1 MAFSAGMNDS
11 ASTPISAAKRILVV
25 DDHLDFGNFVR
36 RVAEKEG
43 FLVDLVVTAAA
54 FRDAYWQSQPA
65 VVCLDIV
72 MPEEDGIELIQWLI
86 GQQSKAAI
94 YVITGHNPSYA
105 RAALEIGRSQGLN
118 IAGVLQKPV
127 SLMTLRE
134 MLSAAGEGRAA
145 SAAD

>member
-1 MAFSAGMNDS
+1 MTDS
-11 ASTPISAAKRILVV
+11 ASTPVSAGKRILVV

-43 FLVDLVVTAAA
+43 FVVELVDTAEGFRAA
-54 FRDAYWQSQPA
+54 YQKTPPA
-65 VVCLDIV
+65 IACLDIV
-72 MPEEDGIELIQWLI
+72 MPQEDGIELIQWLI

-94 YVITGHNPSYA
+94 YIITGHNPSYA

-127 SLMTLRE
+127 SLVTLRD
-134 MLSAAGEGRAA
+134 MLSAAGEGRATV
-145 SAAD
+145 AAD

>member
-1 MAFSAGMNDS
+1 MTD
-11 ASTPISAAKRILVV
+11 STPPAIPSAKRILVV

-43 FLVDLVVTAAA
+43 FVVDLVDTAAS
-54 FRDAYWQSQPA
+54 FRDAYRQAQPA
-65 VVCLDIV
+65 IVCLDIV

-86 GQQSKAAI
+86 GQQCKAAI

-127 SLMTLRE
+127 SLITLRDV
-134 MLSAAGEGRAA
+134 LSAAGEGRTAI
-145 SAAD
+145 AAD

>member
-1 MAFSAGMNDS
+1 MNDS
-11 ASTPISAAKRILVV
+11 ASISIPPGKRILVV

-43 FLVDLVVTAAA
+43 FHVDLVDTAAS
-54 FRDAYWQSQPA
+54 FRDAYRQAQPA
-65 VVCLDIV
+65 IVCLDIV

-127 SLMTLRE
+127 SLMTLRDV
-134 MLSAAGEGRAA
+134 LSAAGEGRTAI
-145 SAAD
+145 AAD

>member
-1 MAFSAGMNDS
+1 MTDS
-11 ASTPISAAKRILVV
+11 ASTPVFAGKRILVV

-43 FLVDLVVTAAA
+43 FVVELVDTAEGFRAA
-54 FRDAYWQSQPA
+54 YQTTPPA
-65 VVCLDIV
+65 IVCLDIV
-72 MPEEDGIELIQWLI
+72 MPQEDGIELIQWLI

-94 YVITGHNPSYA
+94 YIITGHNPSYA

-127 SLMTLRE
+127 SLVTLRD
-134 MLSAAGEGRAA
+134 MLSAAGEGRATV
-145 SAAD
+145 AAD

>member
-1 MAFSAGMNDS
+1 MTD
-11 ASTPISAAKRILVV
+11 STPPAIPAAKRILVV

-43 FLVDLVVTAAA
+43 FVVDLVDTAAS
-54 FRDAYWQSQPA
+54 FRDAYRQAQPA
-65 VVCLDIV
+65 IVCLDIV

-127 SLMTLRE
+127 SLMTLRDV
-134 MLSAAGEGRAA
+134 LSAAGEGRTAI
-145 SAAD
+145 AAD

>member
-1 MAFSAGMNDS
+1 MTDS
-11 ASTPISAAKRILVV
+11 ASTSIPAGKRILVV

-43 FLVDLVVTAAA
+43 FVVELVDTAEG
-54 FRDAYWQSQPA
+54 FRMAYRQIQPA
-65 VVCLDIV
+65 IACLDIV

-86 GQQSKAAI
+86 GEQSKAAI
-94 YVITGHNPSYA
+94 YIITGHNPSYA

-127 SLMTLRE
+127 SLVTLRE
-134 MLSAAGEGRAA
+134 VLSAAGEGRTAI
-145 SAAD
+145 AAD

>member
-1 MAFSAGMNDS
+1 MTDS
-11 ASTPISAAKRILVV
+11 ASTPVSAGKRILVV

-43 FLVDLVVTAAA
+43 FVVELVDTAEGFRAA
-54 FRDAYWQSQPA
+54 YQTTLPA
-65 VVCLDIV
+65 IVCLDIV
-72 MPEEDGIELIQWLI
+72 MPQEDGIELIQWLI

-94 YVITGHNPSYA
+94 YIITGHNPSYA

-127 SLMTLRE
+127 SLVTLRD
-134 MLSAAGEGRAA
+134 MLSAAGEGRATV
-145 SAAD
+145 AAD

>member
-1 MAFSAGMNDS
+1 M
-11 ASTPISAAKRILVV
+11 SAAKRILVV

-43 FLVDLVVTAAA
+43 FLVDLVDTAAS
-54 FRDAYWQSQPA
+54 FRDAYRQAEPA

-86 GQQSKAAI
+86 GQQCKSAI

-127 SLMTLRE
+127 SLITLRE
-134 MLSAAGEGRAA
+134 LLSAAGEGRTA